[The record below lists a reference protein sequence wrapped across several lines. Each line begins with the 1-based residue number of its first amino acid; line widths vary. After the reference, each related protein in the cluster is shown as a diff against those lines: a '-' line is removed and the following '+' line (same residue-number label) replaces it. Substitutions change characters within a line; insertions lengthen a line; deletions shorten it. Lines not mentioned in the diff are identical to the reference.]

1 MAQAKIS
8 NLSEFLRHSGAK
20 YRVLDLGRRVQKI
33 PAEFFEKIENA
44 EIPYP
49 TPFQRTALFGI
60 IFWHPKAANQ
70 HYVWF
75 LRMPLDEQ
83 GLLLQ
88 SARDE
93 FLVMVLERVGESM
106 LAAADGQ
113 KIQGALKDSPYTFT
127 PREDKMA
134 AFNAQATHQL
144 KLPPSRY
151 YQNAYQYFTGQQH
164 QDRWQQLAMQ
174 GVADFAI
181 RLNDA
186 EQALKVAQYLPELPP
201 VPLQTFSQFLEN
213 AEPPTVLVEAL
224 ADRLKSELTVQATDS
239 VNVVAYLRAASN
251 TTAQGLLND
260 MVERVLHHDCSR
272 DIEVLAVIGGRCW
285 QSLKQPHLASL
296 FCEQLAQNNAGQA
309 GFSQLLADVLFIPDM
324 REPMMQALRSPE
336 RSAALSAAVGEMLV
350 LQ

>member
-1 MAQAKIS
+1 MAQAKIT

-20 YRVLDLGRRVQKI
+20 YRVFDLGRRVTKI
-33 PAEFFEKIENA
+33 PATLFEQIENA
-44 EIPYP
+44 EKPYP
-49 TPFQRTALFGI
+49 LPFQRTALFGI
-60 IFWHPKAANQ
+60 IFWQPKAANQ

-106 LAAADGQ
+106 LAAADGH
-113 KIQGALKDSPYTFT
+113 KVQGALKDSPYTFT

-134 AFNAQATHQL
+134 AFNAQATRQL
-144 KLPPSRY
+144 KLPPSQY
-151 YQNAYQYFTGQQH
+151 YQNAYQYFTGRQH
-164 QDRWQQLAMQ
+164 KDNWQQLAMQ

-186 EQALKVAQYLPELPP
+186 ASALKVAHYLPELPA

-213 AEPPTVLVEAL
+213 AEPPAVLAEAL
-224 ADRLKSELTVQATDS
+224 ENCLTIELNLAQPDS
-239 VNVVAYLRAASN
+239 AKVIAYLRGASN
-251 TTAQGLLND
+251 TPAQGLLND
-260 MVERVLHHDCSR
+260 MVEQTLNHDCSR
-272 DIEVLAVIGGRCW
+272 DIEVLAVIAGRCW
-285 QSLKQPHLASL
+285 QTLKQPHLANL

-309 GFSQLLADVLFIPDM
+309 AFSQLLADLLFIPDM
-324 REPMMQALRSPE
+324 REPMMQALRSPQ
-336 RSAALSAAVGEMLV
+336 RSAALTAAVGEMFG
-350 LQ
+350 Q